1 MKRKSTGERMR
12 RSVLGDAH
20 VDAAKARTTPFSKP
34 FQELVNRYPWGEI
47 WTRPGLSRSERSLV
61 VLSVLAALGHDEE
74 LAMHVVAARRNGLT
88 LVQIQE
94 VLLQVAVY
102 AGVPAGNRAFRV
114 AERALGDENPR
125 ATGAKTVRPR
135 ARKSSKS

>member
-1 MKRKSTGERMR
+1 MKRKTTGEEVR

-20 VDAAKARTTPFSKP
+20 VDAARARTTPFSAP
-34 FQELVNRYPWGEI
+34 FQDLVNRYPWGEI
-47 WTRPGLSRSERSLV
+47 WSRPGLSRPERSIV

-114 AERALGDENPR
+114 AERALAEHDLLADR
-125 ATGAKTVRPR
+125 APKIRRR
-135 ARKSSKS
+135 AQKLR

>member
-1 MKRKSTGERMR
+1 MR

-34 FQELVNRYPWGEI
+34 FQDLVNRYPWGEI
-47 WTRPGLSRSERSLV
+47 WTRPGLSLQERSLV
-61 VLSVLAALGHDEE
+61 VLSVLATLGHDEE

-88 LVQIQE
+88 MVQIQE

-114 AERALGDENPR
+114 AERALAEGDTPAVRAPR
-125 ATGAKTVRPR
+125 RR
-135 ARKSSKS
+135 ARKLR

>member
-1 MKRKSTGERMR
+1 MKRRTTGERVR

-20 VDAAKARTTPFSKP
+20 VDAAKARTTPFSAP
-34 FQELVNRYPWGEI
+34 FQELVNQYPWGEI
-47 WTRPGLSRSERSLV
+47 WTRPGLSRPERSIV

-114 AERALGDENPR
+114 AERALTEQDLLANR
-125 ATGAKTVRPR
+125 APKIRGR
-135 ARKSSKS
+135 ARKLR

>member
-1 MKRKSTGERMR
+1 MR

-20 VDAAKARTTPFSKP
+20 VDAAKSRTTPFSMP

-47 WTRPGLSRSERSLV
+47 WTRPGLTRPERSIV

-94 VLLQVAVY
+94 VPLQVAVY

-114 AERALGDENPR
+114 AERALAEQDLLADRAPR
-125 ATGAKTVRPR
+125 IRRR
-135 ARKSSKS
+135 ARKLR

>member
-1 MKRKSTGERMR
+1 MKRKPAGDRMR

-20 VDAAKARTTPFSKP
+20 VDLAKARATPFSAP
-34 FQELVNRYPWGEI
+34 FQELVTRYPWGEI
-47 WTRPGLSRSERSLV
+47 WTRPGLSRPERCIV

-114 AERALGDENPR
+114 AERALAEHDLLAEKAPR
-125 ATGAKTVRPR
+125 IRRRSQKLR
-135 ARKSSKS
+135 